1 MLSHLLINFFSFF
14 FLGLLPLESFRL
26 SITKAVTPGKAA
38 ELKKEKKAEA
48 KNENKDKRNLYLA
61 TEGLIYPGSTAAEGL
76 SQSDLTRRQKAE
88 REKKAKL
95 ADPNYF
101 VSSTRQVK
109 PVLSG

>member
-1 MLSHLLINFFSFF
+1 M
-14 FLGLLPLESFRL
+14 
-26 SITKAVTPGKAA
+26 TPGKAA

-48 KNENKDKRNLYLA
+48 KNENKDKPNLYLA

-76 SQSDLTRRQKAE
+76 SQIDLIRRQKAE

-95 ADPNYF
+95 ADSNYF

-109 PVLSG
+109 TVLSG